1 LDYDRKLSQG
11 LGLANWLYCGVYRVG
26 VGDTMSEQK
35 PKDLKTT
42 ITVIQ
47 LILKA
52 LEWWKEYR
60 DKRKAA
66 RDVG

>member
-1 LDYDRKLSQG
+1 
-11 LGLANWLYCGVYRVG
+11 
-26 VGDTMSEQK
+26 MSEQK

-52 LEWWKEYR
+52 LQWWKEYR
-60 DKRKAA
+60 EKKKAA
-66 RDVG
+66 KDVG

>member
-1 LDYDRKLSQG
+1 M
-11 LGLANWLYCGVYRVG
+11 N
-26 VGDTMSEQK
+26 ENK

-52 LEWWKEYR
+52 LQWWKEYR
-60 DKRKAA
+60 EKRKAA
-66 RDVG
+66 KHVG